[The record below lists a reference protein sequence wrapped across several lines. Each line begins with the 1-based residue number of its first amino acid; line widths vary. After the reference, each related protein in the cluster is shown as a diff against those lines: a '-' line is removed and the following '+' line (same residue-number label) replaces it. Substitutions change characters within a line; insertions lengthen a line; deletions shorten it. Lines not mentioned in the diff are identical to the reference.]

1 MSHMHENGHKPEY
14 HDDELIRRLREM
26 EWPTVDPQLKHE
38 CWLEFQERMRR
49 TVPRA
54 NTLDSGDRLEFSGR
68 RAPMRG
74 LVPAARLNV
83 AGGWLRRRSL
93 AGLSPSF

>member
-1 MSHMHENGHKPEY
+1 MSFMYENGHIPECE
-14 HDDELIRRLREM
+14 DDELTRRLRAL
-26 EWPTVDPQLKHE
+26 EWPAVDPQLKHE

-49 TVPRA
+49 TAPRRA
-54 NTLDSGDRLEFSGR
+54 TLETGDRLEFSGR

-74 LVPAARLNV
+74 LVPAARLGV
-83 AGGWLRRRSL
+83 AGGWLRRRSF